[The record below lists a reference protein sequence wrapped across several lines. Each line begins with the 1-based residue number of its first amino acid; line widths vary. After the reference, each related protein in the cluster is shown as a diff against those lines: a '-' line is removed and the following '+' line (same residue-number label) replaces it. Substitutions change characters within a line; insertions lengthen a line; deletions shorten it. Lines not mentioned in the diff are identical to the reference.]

1 VVSLSR
7 AEVLSADLIFSRSK
21 RSKGNGDVVGVRTLV
36 RSVLVA
42 IVVTE
47 IYKMAEQ
54 SSTCL

>member
-36 RSVLVA
+36 KSVLVA

-47 IYKMAEQ
+47 VYKIAEQ